1 MKEVLIVVLSAIVG
15 YIVLSAFSVSS
26 SPQEAMRR
34 IMEQPQNNMKQQ
46 KELDL
51 VRIQKEQEG
60 KLAELQTQKDIEALK
75 VKQNIQISKDKY
87 DTDIEL
93 KKIDL
98 QKDST
103 LAQIKYGSVEKQK
116 AEDNK
121 MLIAISILVFI
132 LIYIYLKYQKNLA
145 QIELEKEREYKNLLA
160 KKEYAERIL
169 SIVATGNISIE
180 TEKKLLKILDE
191 LNNPNVH
198 QNINNN
204 GIIHH
209 PNPDIEQLPI
219 QRNI

>member
-1 MKEVLIVVLSAIVG
+1 MKEVLIVILSAIVG

-26 SPQEAMRR
+26 SPEEAMRR
-34 IMEQPQNNMKQQ
+34 IIEQPHNDIKQQ

-51 VRIQKEQEG
+51 VKLEKEQEG
-60 KLAELQTQKDIEALK
+60 KLAELQTQKDIEALR
-75 VKQNIQISKDKY
+75 VKQNIEITRDKY
-87 DTDIEL
+87 DTDVEL
-93 KKIDL
+93 KKIDF

-103 LAQIKYGSVEKQK
+103 IAEIKYGSVTKQK

-145 QIELEKEREYKNLLA
+145 QIELEKEKEYKNLLA

-180 TEKKLLKILDE
+180 TEHKLLKILDE
-191 LNNPNVH
+191 LNNPQVTTT
-198 QNINNN
+198 NN

-209 PNPDIEQLPI
+209 PNPDIEQLPL
-219 QRNI
+219 QKNL